1 VVTCNL
7 GTVPYLQTAQV
18 TLIATAMV
26 GGLQSNSATA
36 NGTPPDPNPSD
47 NTDTADVTVL
57 DGIVRGRVFADSGV
71 GSGTPHDGLQNG
83 SEVGIPNV
91 LVRLTD
97 CASTEYAITQTDG
110 LGNYQLIVPAVLTTG
125 VTLCVVEQNLSGY
138 MNTGGSAGTTGGAYN
153 LSTDRTQF
161 TYTDGVT
168 YTGVDFADVAQSA
181 LYTDG
186 AQQTQPG
193 TTVTYAHQFFAGTE
207 GVVSFSLSSVASP
220 NTLLWS
226 EVLYRDTDC
235 DGILEAGEPIISG
248 NYTVSANSTICLIV
262 KQFVPANA
270 TQGAFNVVTVSSS
283 FIYDVLVPTVTEVL
297 SRTDTTTVGVGGTST
312 LSLHKAVDKATALP
326 GETITYTITYSNNGT
341 EAISNIVIND
351 SVPAFTENPI
361 ATCVMPL
368 PANLTLCTPTIN
380 APQIQWNMTGILA
393 PSQQGQVRFSVTL
406 DN

>member
-1 VVTCNL
+1 
-7 GTVPYLQTAQV
+7 
-18 TLIATAMV
+18 M
-26 GGLQSNSATA
+26 
-36 NGTPPDPNPSD
+36 
-47 NTDTADVTVL
+47 
-57 DGIVRGRVFADSGV
+57 FADNGV
-71 GSGTPHDGLQNG
+71 GSGTPNDGLQNG
-83 SEVGIPNV
+83 GEVGIANV

-97 CASTEYAITQTDG
+97 CASTQYAVTQTDG
-110 LGNYQLIVPAVLTTG
+110 LGNYQLIVPAALATG

-153 LSTDRTQF
+153 LSTDTTQF

-168 YTGVDFADVAQSA
+168 YTGVNFADVAQSA

-235 DGILEAGEPIISG
+235 DGILDAGEPIISG

-312 LSLHKAVDKATALP
+312 LSLHKAVDKAVALP

-380 APQIQWNMTGILA
+380 APQIQWNMTGTLA
-393 PSQQGQVRFSVTL
+393 PLQQGQVRFSVTL